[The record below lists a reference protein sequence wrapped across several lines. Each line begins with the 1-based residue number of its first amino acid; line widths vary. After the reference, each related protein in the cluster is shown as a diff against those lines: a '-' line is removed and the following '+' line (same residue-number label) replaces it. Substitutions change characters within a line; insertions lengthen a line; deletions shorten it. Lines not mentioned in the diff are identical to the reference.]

1 MIKSRLNIFGHI
13 SKFCTSEIH
22 PVNITGENMITFYI
36 VRHGQTLLNQLDR
49 AQGWADSPLTAS
61 GKQAA
66 KELGKSLSSVAFQA
80 VYTSDTNRAFHTAR
94 LVLEE
99 NDHPDIPIHQDTRL
113 REWCLGIMEAEQN
126 SIFIKRVSEWL
137 GGISFSEMN
146 RRLPKVAVAIQQHD
160 TTGMTES
167 FRQIG
172 ERLKEFFLSIGSS
185 YPDGSNILIVTH
197 AFLIK
202 TIIYLFDF
210 ENIKKIS
217 TINNTERIRL
227 VFDGEVFKVM

>member
-1 MIKSRLNIFGHI
+1 M
-13 SKFCTSEIH
+13 
-22 PVNITGENMITFYI
+22 VTFYI

-66 KELGKSLSSVAFQA
+66 KELGKALSSVAFQA
-80 VYTSDTNRAFHTAR
+80 AYTSDTYRAFYTAR

-99 NDHPDIPIHQDTRL
+99 NSQPDIPIHQDTRL

-146 RRLPKVAVAIQQHD
+146 KRLPEVATAIKQHD
-160 TTGMTES
+160 TTGMAETFE
-167 FRQIG
+167 QISK
-172 ERLKEFFLSIGSS
+172 RLKELLISVGSA
-185 YPDGSNILIVTH
+185 YPDGSNILVVTH

-202 TIIYLFDF
+202 TILYLFHYAG
-210 ENIKKIS
+210 IGS
-217 TINNTERIRL
+217 TSQIRNTDSFRL
-227 VFDGEVFKVM
+227 FYDNQTFKTE